1 MANENLEDKKRQR
14 DKYEILVDS
23 DIKSINFNT
32 DSLDNFLKFFFG
44 TIVLGAFYMWCS
56 SNMESNFFV
65 YMENYRDIYYKIII
79 LLPTIF
85 WIIYLILL
93 IKKAIAIKNR
103 INIKNEQKYV
113 VQRRIFGEFIKK
125 KICNNDKEISIKD
138 ALKLFRDAEKDIN
151 FEFNDFVQYIDS
163 YLMKYKLTFPYNFSR
178 NFSYLILY
186 NEEINGTLIKQYGYE
201 YTFIL
206 KENEDFI
213 MRM

>member
-1 MANENLEDKKRQR
+1 MSNENIEDKKRQR
-14 DKYEILVDS
+14 DKYEILVNS

-32 DSLDNFLKFFFG
+32 DSLEGFLKFFFG

-65 YMENYRDIYYKIII
+65 YIDKYRDMSYRVIII
-79 LLPTIF
+79 LPTIF
-85 WIIYLILL
+85 WIIYSILL
-93 IKKAIAIKNR
+93 VKKAVALKKR
-103 INIKNEQKYV
+103 INIENEQNYV

-138 ALKLFRDAEKDIN
+138 ALKLYEDAENDIK
-151 FEFNDFVQYIDS
+151 FCFNDFVQYIDS
-163 YLMKYKLTFPYNFSR
+163 YLMKYKLKFPYNFSR

-186 NEEINGTLIKQYGYE
+186 NEEINGTLIKQYNE

-213 MRM
+213 MRI